1 MNFKKVL
8 TENPFV
14 DEIVHATKIMTYGT
28 VLKDQDA
35 ADANETAKMA
45 RNADIYIA
53 CRTNQERFELMVFNK
68 LDLINLGLS
77 ERPSE
82 KYPQGQVNACL
93 EDKYN
98 IPPEV
103 RDQAVAI
110 CKARVLR
117 DYREVNNYYRM
128 LNGLPDIG
136 EDGLLIDNSVVT
148 DPNVVIDTS
157 KYIHE
162 MSDSEINVLDELG
175 IIDNLIAQYP
185 EKKYLRHLG
194 GKRIDIV
201 TARKAGKFDTLYVP
215 SIDFEELRQIFI
227 DRVEQNKHYVLRC
240 VYSEAMKLGSE
251 EFYDKFMMLFIVLEA
266 AIDLLSETQVF
277 IAKKD
282 VFNVR
287 SIQYIFSAYGI
298 PYYDE
303 IPIKYQVNMMK
314 NLNKLIKYK
323 ATGINMVDICSLFGF
338 PNIQVFKYYILKN
351 RKFDPETDDYIFNY
365 NDDGTENLEADYE
378 LKFLRVPLE
387 DMPDEYIR
395 DANNY
400 SDYSTITAGDRYWD
414 ENGTLSTEVRKFI
427 LQKEFNIMRSKYFS
441 IDTTCELTQIS
452 FELPY
457 FFNMLYDDV
466 KLEEQLKLSVPYI
479 SNNSSFKFTDIFIM
493 IFALGYMYNG
503 LEDSIMDTTGKVLH
517 IMGFNFKADLAALG
531 EYVAEKGYTLEELG
545 VSDFVIPDSSV
556 LNYNQLLEIF
566 TNNQKIYKH
575 VTNAMMEADD
585 KNIYDIYK
593 KIYDSLMI
601 MDFTNHYFRIPGTT
615 TIAPT
620 YTEFMK
626 YRDQTLYQVLVD
638 IDSIGMTENE
648 YGQKVLSS
656 DLTERRRE
664 IDKYIEAIVIAMQEY
679 IDSDKFKFVYSNIPG
694 ETADYI
700 QKYVMKV
707 INFFKSYKMD
717 LIGMNTIYTI
727 DDKFDNL
734 VRAIDKIDHIDIT
747 YFKHEIMQ
755 PDEQILG
762 KVSTQYNDRVQP
774 LDELYISYIR
784 TILKMLD
791 DFVYERTRI
800 DDKVRIIGEKSITDT
815 YAISDDIKITSS
827 LVS

>member
-1 MNFKKVL
+1 MNFKKTL
-8 TENPFV
+8 TDNPFV

-28 VLKDQDA
+28 VLKDQAA
-35 ADANETAKMA
+35 ADENETAKMA

-53 CRTNQERFELMVFNK
+53 CKTNQERFELMVFNK

-77 ERPSE
+77 ERPSD

-93 EDKYN
+93 EDKYK
-98 IPPEV
+98 IPVEV

-110 CKARVLR
+110 CKQRILR

-128 LNGLPDIG
+128 LNGLPDVDEEGI
-136 EDGLLIDNSVVT
+136 LIDNNVIT

-185 EKKYLRHLG
+185 EKMYLRHLG
-194 GKRIDIV
+194 GKKIDIV
-201 TARKAGKFDTLYVP
+201 TARRAGKFDILYVP
-215 SIDFEELRQIFI
+215 AIDFDELRQTFI

-240 VYSEAMKLGSE
+240 IYSEAMKLGSE
-251 EFYDKFMMLFIVLEA
+251 EFYDKFMMLFIVLNS
-266 AIDLLSETQVF
+266 AIELLSETQVF

-287 SIQYIFSAYGI
+287 SIQYIFSAYGM

-303 IPIKYQVNMMK
+303 IPIKYQINMMK

-323 ATGINMVDICSLFGF
+323 ATSINMIDICSLFGF
-338 PNIQVFKYYILKN
+338 PNIRVFKYYILKN
-351 RKFDPETDDYIFNY
+351 RKYNPETEDYVFNY
-365 NDDGTENLEADYE
+365 NDDGTENIEANYE
-378 LKFLRVPLE
+378 LKFLKVPIDE
-387 DMPDEYIR
+387 MPDEYIR
-395 DANNY
+395 DSNNY
-400 SDYSTITAGDRYWD
+400 LDYATVTANDRYWD

-441 IDTTCELTQIS
+441 IDTSCELTQIS

-466 KLEEQLKLSVPYI
+466 KLEEQLTLSVPYI
-479 SNNSSFKFTDIFIM
+479 SNNVTFKFTDIFIM

-503 LEDSIMDTTGKVLH
+503 LEDNIMDTTSKVLY
-517 IMGFNFKADLAALG
+517 IMGFNFKANLAALG
-531 EYVAEKGYTLEELG
+531 EYVMEKGYTLEELG
-545 VSDFVIPDSSV
+545 VSNFIIPDSSV
-556 LNYNQLLEIF
+556 LSYKQLLEIF
-566 TNNQKIYKH
+566 TNNKNIYDH
-575 VTNAMMEADD
+575 VTKAMTEADD

-601 MDFTNHYFRIPGTT
+601 MEFTNHYFRIPGTT

-620 YTEFMK
+620 YTEFMR

-638 IDSIGMTENE
+638 IDSVGMTENE
-648 YGQKVLSS
+648 YGQKVLGS
-656 DLTERRRE
+656 DLTQRRRE

-679 IDSDKFKFVYSNIPG
+679 IDSDKFKFIYSNIPG

-727 DDKFDNL
+727 DDKFENL

-747 YFKHEIMQ
+747 YFKNEIIS
-755 PDEQILG
+755 PIDQIIG
-762 KVSTQYNDRVQP
+762 KASTQYKDKIQV
-774 LDELYISYIR
+774 LDEIYITYIR
-784 TILKMLD
+784 TILKILED
-791 DFVYERTRI
+791 SVYERSAI
-800 DDKVRIIGEKSITDT
+800 DDKVKIIGQTSVTDSYT
-815 YAISDDIKITSS
+815 IADDIKITSTI
-827 LVS
+827 VG

>member
-1 MNFKKVL
+1 MTFKKVL

-14 DEIVHATKIMTYGT
+14 DEIVYATKVMTYGT

-53 CRTNQERFELMVFNK
+53 CKTNQERFEIMVFNK

-77 ERPSE
+77 ERPSD

-93 EDKYN
+93 EDKYK
-98 IPPEV
+98 IPVDV

-110 CKARVLR
+110 CKQRVLR

-128 LNGLPDIG
+128 LNGQPDVG
-136 EDGLLIDNSVVT
+136 EDGILIDSALIT

-157 KYIHE
+157 KPIHE
-162 MSDSEINVLDELG
+162 MSDSEINVLDDLG
-175 IIDNLIAQYP
+175 IIDNLITQYP
-185 EKKYLRHLG
+185 EKSYLRHLG
-194 GKRIDIV
+194 GKKIDIV
-201 TARKAGKFDTLYVP
+201 TARKAGKFDILYVP
-215 SIDFEELRQIFI
+215 KIDFEDLRQTFI

-240 VYSEAMKLGSE
+240 IYSDAMKIGSE
-251 EFYDKFMMLFIVLEA
+251 EFYDKFMMLFIVLTASIE
-266 AIDLLSETQVF
+266 LLSETQVF
-277 IAKKD
+277 IAKKE

-303 IPIKYQVNMMK
+303 IPVKYQINMMK

-323 ATGINMVDICSLFGF
+323 ATSINMIDICSLFGF
-338 PNIQVFKYYILKN
+338 PNIQVFKYYLLKN
-351 RKFDPETDDYIFNY
+351 RKYNAETGDYIFNY
-365 NDDGTENLEADYE
+365 NDDGTENLEADYD
-378 LKFLRVPLE
+378 LKFLRVPIDE
-387 DMPDEYIR
+387 MPDEYIR
-395 DANNY
+395 DQNNY
-400 SDYSTITAGDRYWD
+400 LDYNTVTASDRYWD
-414 ENGTLSTEVRKFI
+414 ENGALSTEVRKAI

-441 IDTTCELTQIS
+441 IDTSCELTQIS

-479 SNNSSFKFTDIFIM
+479 SNNNSFKFTDIFIL

-503 LEDSIMDTTGKVLH
+503 LEDTIMDTTSKVLY

-531 EYVAEKGYTLEELG
+531 EYVAERGYTLEELG
-545 VSDFVIPDSSV
+545 VSDFIIPDSSI

-566 TNNQKIYKH
+566 TNNKNIYNH
-575 VTNAMMEADD
+575 VTKAMMEADD

-601 MDFTNHYFRIPGTT
+601 MEFTNHYFRLPGTT

-626 YRDQTLYQVLVD
+626 YRDQTLYQLLLD
-638 IDSIGMTENE
+638 IDSIGVVEDE
-648 YGQKVLSS
+648 YGKKSLSS

-664 IDKYIEAIVIAMQEY
+664 IDKYIEAIVVAMQEY

-700 QKYVMKV
+700 QKYVIKV

-717 LIGMNTIYTI
+717 LLGMNTIYTI
-727 DDKFDNL
+727 DDKFENL
-734 VRAIDKIDHIDIT
+734 VRAIDKIDHIDVT
-747 YFKHEIMQ
+747 YFKHEIIN
-755 PDEQILG
+755 PEEQIFG
-762 KVSTQYNDRVQP
+762 IASTKYMDKIRP
-774 LDELYISYIR
+774 LDEMYITYIK
-784 TILKMLD
+784 TVLKMLED
-791 DFVYERTRI
+791 AVFERNKI
-800 DDKVRIIGEKSITDT
+800 EDKVKIIGQTSVVDNYTVT
-815 YAISDDIKITSS
+815 DDIKVSS
-827 LVS
+827 TIVS